1 MNGHS
6 FTGLRHIVYINRI
19 FSVTYF
25 NVTFGKFEQK
35 ISLVK
40 KTLLIL
46 WSIIFMAISAYNS
59 YYKLNGMIVAIV
71 KNWTFGSLKSD
82 VFVITLA
89 FGRIGYQI
97 QSFVIQ
103 ILLLLRGSK
112 IINLIKTQNL

>member
-1 MNGHS
+1 
-6 FTGLRHIVYINRI
+6 
-19 FSVTYF
+19 
-25 NVTFGKFEQK
+25 
-35 ISLVK
+35 
-40 KTLLIL
+40 
-46 WSIIFMAISAYNS
+46 MAISAYNS

-112 IINLIKTQNL
+112 IINLIKTQNLEYIEQKIEQRIGIFLALGQFLISLT